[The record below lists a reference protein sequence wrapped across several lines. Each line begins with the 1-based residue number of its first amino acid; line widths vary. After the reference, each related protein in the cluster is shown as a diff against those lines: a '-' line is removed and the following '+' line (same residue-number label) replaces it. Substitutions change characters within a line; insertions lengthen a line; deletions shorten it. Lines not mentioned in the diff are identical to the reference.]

1 VIVPP
6 AEVSKM
12 SKLSKLRSVSRAL
25 EAPGFEP
32 DATDRDDPARAVLD
46 ALCAPSTILAPNA
59 DAAARQLPS
68 REAVAG
74 LLDDLR
80 GLLFPAHF
88 GAPDLEG
95 DGLRAH
101 LAKRLDRA
109 GLVLAAQVRR
119 ALTFTCAG
127 PDHDGGG
134 FRCGSCDRRAA
145 QVRDALVARLP
156 AIRDIL
162 ISDVRAAFAGD
173 PAAQFIDETLLCY
186 PGVAAITQHR
196 IAHELFILSV
206 PLIPRI
212 IADLARATTG
222 IDIHP
227 GARIGPSFF
236 IDHGTG
242 VVIGETCAIGAG
254 VRLYQGVT
262 LGARGFPSGDDGHP
276 IKGVPRHPIVEDG
289 VVIYAGATILGRIT
303 IGRGAV
309 IGGNVWLTRSVAPGA
324 RVTQAQVNQDT
335 FEHGAGI

>member
-1 VIVPP
+1 VSVPP
-6 AEVSKM
+6 AEM
-12 SKLSKLRSVSRAL
+12 RSVFRAP
-25 EAPGFEP
+25 EAPAFER
-32 DATDRDDPARAVLD
+32 DVADRDDPTQGVLD
-46 ALCAPSTILAPNA
+46 ALCLPSAILAP
-59 DAAARQLPS
+59 DAGGRQLPS
-68 REAVAG
+68 RQAVAG
-74 LLDDLR
+74 LVDDLR
-80 GLLFPAHF
+80 ALLFPAHF
-88 GAPDLEG
+88 GLPDLEG
-95 DGLRAH
+95 GGLRAH

-109 GLVLAAQVRR
+109 RLVLAAQVRR
-119 ALTFTCAG
+119 ALAFTCTCTR
-127 PDHDGGG
+127 DHGGDGL
-134 FRCGSCDRRAA
+134 RCGACDRRST

-156 AIRDIL
+156 AIRNTL

-173 PAAQFIDETLLCY
+173 PAAQFLDETLLCY
-186 PGVAAITQHR
+186 PGVEAIAQHR
-196 IAHELFILSV
+196 IAHELFLLSV

-262 LGARGFPSGDDGHP
+262 LGARGFPSDDDGHP
-276 IKGVPRHPIVEDG
+276 VKGVPRHPIVEDG

-324 RVTQAQVNQDT
+324 RVTQAQVRHDT

>member
-1 VIVPP
+1 MSVRP
-6 AEVSKM
+6 AEM
-12 SKLSKLRSVSRAL
+12 RSVFRAP
-25 EAPGFEP
+25 EAPAFER
-32 DATDRDDPARAVLD
+32 DVADRGDPGQAVLD
-46 ALCAPSTILAPNA
+46 ALCAPSEILAPGVA
-59 DAAARQLPS
+59 GRQLPS
-68 REAVAG
+68 RGAVAG
-74 LLDDLR
+74 LVDDLR
-80 GLLFPAHF
+80 VLLFPAHS

-95 DGLRAH
+95 GGLRAH

-109 GLVLAAQVRR
+109 RLVLAAQVGR
-119 ALTFTCAG
+119 ALAFTCTRTR
-127 PDHDGGG
+127 DHGGDGLG
-134 FRCGSCDRRAA
+134 CGACDRRSA

-156 AIRDIL
+156 AIRNTL
-162 ISDVRAAFAGD
+162 LSDVRAAFAGD
-173 PAAQFIDETLLCY
+173 PAAQFLDETLLCY
-186 PGVAAITQHR
+186 PGVEAIARHR
-196 IAHELFILSV
+196 LAHELFVLSV

-262 LGARGFPSGDDGHP
+262 LGARGFPSDDDGHP
-276 IKGVPRHPIVEDG
+276 VKGVPRHPIVEDG

-324 RVTQAQVNQDT
+324 RVTQAQVRQDT